1 MRERAPKLA
10 AGLGCLA
17 VLWIGV
23 YWWWPASEP
32 PVSFDPPKVTE
43 PQPDAP
49 IAKADPPSVVS
60 PPAPVPVRTDPPRSQ
75 DPPRETTPVPKV
87 EPKPQP
93 TPAVIPPEFSD
104 YIIVSGDSL
113 ASISRKYFG
122 TEKHASAIA
131 RANPLMDPNRLR
143 PGRTIRVPKDPSNIQ
158 GKPVEPP
165 PAPPGDSGAEREYT
179 VRSGDTLSRIAGAMY
194 GDSQLATFIFE
205 ANRDQLDDEHTLRLG
220 QKLRI
225 PPKPRQ

>member
-43 PQPDAP
+43 PAADASV
-49 IAKADPPSVVS
+49 AKADPPVFIA
-60 PPAPVPVRTDPPRSQ
+60 PPAPKE
-75 DPPRETTPVPKV
+75 PPRESTPAPP
-87 EPKPQP
+87 EPKIEPRPSP
-93 TPAVIPPEFSD
+93 TPAVIPPEFTD
-104 YIIVSGDSL
+104 YTIVSGDSL
-113 ASISRKYFG
+113 ASISRKHFG
-122 TEKHASAIA
+122 SEKHASAIA

-143 PGRTIRVPKDPSNIQ
+143 PGRTIRVPKDPTNIQ
-158 GKPVEPP
+158 GKPVDP
-165 PAPPGDSGAEREYT
+165 PAAPPVSPDAEREYV
-179 VRSGDTLSRIAGAMY
+179 VRSGDSLSRIAAAMY

-205 ANRDQLDDEHTLRLG
+205 SNRDQLEDEHTLKLG

-225 PPKPRQ
+225 PPRPRQ